1 MRAQTEAQARVQLE
15 KRLKELEARLSNHKN
30 DSKTC

>member
-15 KRLKELEARLSNHKN
+15 KRLKELEARLSNEN
-30 DSKTC
+30 SE